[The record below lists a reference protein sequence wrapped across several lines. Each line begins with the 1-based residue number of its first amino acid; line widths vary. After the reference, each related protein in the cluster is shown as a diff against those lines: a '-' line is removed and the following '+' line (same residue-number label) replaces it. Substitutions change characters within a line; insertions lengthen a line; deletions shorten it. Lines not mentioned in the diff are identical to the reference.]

1 VDASDPWVDGTPRCV
16 DCRLPEE
23 AGAETRAAV
32 RAALTGP
39 SLAEAWRDLA
49 GRMGPDASGW
59 SWGRMHRAFF
69 EHPLA
74 TSPALKTV
82 LNTHDVPRGGDST
95 TPNATGSGARQTA
108 GASFRE
114 VIDVAD
120 WDNSMTI
127 NVPGVSGQP
136 GSPHYADLLPLW
148 AEGRYHPL
156 PFSRRAVES
165 YAADRL
171 MLLPATGRTPR

>member
-1 VDASDPWVDGTPRCV
+1 
-16 DCRLPEE
+16 
-23 AGAETRAAV
+23 
-32 RAALTGP
+32 
-39 SLAEAWRDLA
+39 
-49 GRMGPDASGW
+49 
-59 SWGRMHRAFF
+59 
-69 EHPLA
+69 
-74 TSPALKTV
+74 
-82 LNTHDVPRGGDST
+82 
-95 TPNATGSGARQTA
+95 
-108 GASFRE
+108 
-114 VIDVAD
+114 
-120 WDNSMTI
+120 MTI